1 MPGGDYVYVAVVKR
15 GAEYSFFYSSDNK
28 NWLMVRNFNLETKG
42 KIKVGFAA
50 HGSRGD
56 GFTGVFSEI
65 KYQPKALDDMRMLSL
80 F

>member
-1 MPGGDYVYVAVVKR
+1 
-15 GAEYSFFYSSDNK
+15 
-28 NWLMVRNFNLETKG
+28 MVRIFNLETKG

-65 KYQPKALDDMRMLSL
+65 KYQPNALDDMRMLSL

>member
-1 MPGGDYVYVAVVKR
+1 
-15 GAEYSFFYSSDNK
+15 
-28 NWLMVRNFNLETKG
+28 MVRNFNLGTKG

-65 KYQPKALDDMRMLSL
+65 KYQPKALEICECCLCFEAVS
-80 F
+80 